1 MPSAARLSSPC
12 TNRAPHAGFS
22 TWQNKMCRSCLWYLE
37 GVETGSFPLA
47 SVSTDWDSPRW
58 CSAGH
63 TYKHHLPTSFP
74 IARPQVITRPTVP
87 QAHRG
92 VIHTRTTTLG
102 GERLPPSGCRL
113 GGTSTEPQHLRG
125 MRLLKGGCR
134 CGVTSAEPQH
144 LTGGCRLRRRM

>member
-1 MPSAARLSSPC
+1 MSSAARLSSPC

-37 GVETGSFPLA
+37 GVETGIFPLA

-74 IARPQVITRPTVP
+74 IAKPQVPASCQTSKVL
-87 QAHRG
+87 RG
-92 VIHTRTTTLG
+92 GYQPRTTTPV
-102 GERLPPSGCRL
+102 GEGLP
-113 GGTSTEPQHLRG
+113 T
-125 MRLLKGGCR
+125 GGCR
-134 CGVTSAEPQH
+134 RGDSKHRTQH
-144 LTGGCRLRRRM
+144 LTGGCRAGDLQSPNPTPEWWLQVEV